1 MQAIILHCA
10 DGARFRLGE
19 TSLESVSPY
28 LHADTLFSALC
39 NVYAQVHDDAEGFI
53 NLVQSGRLRFS
64 SGFFAVECSWLPGR
78 YLYFVPRPPLRYGKG
93 EADPKKLRRIKF
105 VSLGVLDRIGRELR
119 MGEIPATDVDLTALP
134 TLGAAFACT
143 PEELGPDAPAGLDE
157 ARFHSVETET
167 HVKVHQLTRTDAL
180 YQEANLTFRTARL
193 DTSGTPEAAAH
204 VRGHFYVLCKHA
216 LDPDEWRRFLGCVRI
231 LADEGVGGSRS
242 GGCGQFEAVEVRDDV
257 PVPAS
262 PRAALFL
269 SLAPTVPEDENA
281 FTAARVY
288 DLTTRAGGHAGP
300 ARHRR
305 VRMIREGALFA
316 RPIGGRLVEVT
327 PDPGEVRLPHPIYRS
342 GLSFTLPLGTSHA

>member
-1 MQAIILHCA
+1 MQAIVLHCA

-53 NLVQSGRLRFS
+53 DRVRSGRLRFS
-64 SGFFAVECSWLPGR
+64 SGFFAVECSWLPDR
-78 YLYFVPRPPLRYGKG
+78 YLYFVPRPPLRYGK
-93 EADPKKLRRIKF
+93 ADMDPKKLRRIKF
-105 VSLGVLDRIGRELR
+105 VSLGALDRIGRKLR
-119 MGEIPATDVDLTALP
+119 MGDVPATDVDLTALP

-143 PEELGPDAPAGLDE
+143 PEELGPEAPAGLKE

-167 HVKVHQLTRTDAL
+167 HVKVHQPTRTDAL
-180 YQEANLTFRTARL
+180 YQEANLTFHTARL
-193 DTSGTPEAAAH
+193 DTAASSSY
-204 VRGHFYVLCKHA
+204 VRGHFYILCEHSLEPA
-216 LDPDEWRRFLGCVRI
+216 EWRRFLGCVRL

-242 GGCGQFEAVEVRDDV
+242 GGCGQFEAVDVRDDV
-257 PVPAS
+257 PVPAN
-262 PRAALFL
+262 RDAALYL
-269 SLAPTVPEDENA
+269 SLAPAVPEDDDA
-281 FTAARVY
+281 FEAARVY
-288 DLTTRAGGHAGP
+288 DLMTRAGGHTGM

-305 VRMIREGALFA
+305 VRMLREGALFA